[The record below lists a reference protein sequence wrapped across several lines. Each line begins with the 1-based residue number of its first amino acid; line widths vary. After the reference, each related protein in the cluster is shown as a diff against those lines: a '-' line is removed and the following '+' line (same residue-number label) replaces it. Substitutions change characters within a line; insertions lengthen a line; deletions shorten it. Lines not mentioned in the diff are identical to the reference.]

1 MADYYVSHGPYWMCF
16 LVLTVG
22 LYGMVLKRSL
32 LRQVIGLT
40 IFQAA
45 IIMFFVIAAYK
56 DGAGVPVLD
65 KAIGAEAVEKYM
77 NPLPHTLML
86 TAIVVG
92 VATVGMALALL
103 IQIYRSYG
111 TLDEDELRKRMKS

>member
-1 MADYYVSHGPYWMCF
+1 MTEYFSSHSPYWMCF

-22 LYGMVLKRSL
+22 LYGMLFKRNL
-32 LRQVIGLT
+32 VRKVIGLT

-45 IIMFFVIAAYK
+45 IILFFVIAAYK
-56 DGAGVPVLD
+56 EGAGVPVLN
-65 KAIGAEAVEKYM
+65 KAIGADAVDQYM

-92 VATVGMALALL
+92 VATVGVALALL
-103 IQIYRSYG
+103 IQIHRSYG
-111 TLDEDELRKRMKS
+111 TLDEDEIRERMKT

>member
-1 MADYYVSHGPYWMCF
+1 MIEAFSTHGPYWMCF

-22 LYGMVLKRSL
+22 LYGMLLKQNL
-32 LRQVIGLT
+32 LRKVIGLT

-45 IIMFFVIAAYK
+45 IILFFVIAAYK
-56 DGAGVPVLD
+56 EGAGVPVLD
-65 KAIGAEAVEKYM
+65 KAVGAEAVDQYM

-92 VATVGMALALL
+92 VATVGVALALL
-103 IQIYRSYG
+103 IQIHRKYG
-111 TLDEDELRKRMKS
+111 TLDEDELRKRMQS